1 MTTRDSKA
9 WWFLMGAA
17 IITAISSRM
26 DILDPLL
33 PAQHTDKAHALIEL
47 LSLIVGVAS
56 GVMKASPLP
65 LSDEGREKFAQAAD
79 REVATKP

>member
-33 PAQHTDKAHALIEL
+33 PAEHTDKAHALIEL

-65 LSDEGREKFAQAAD
+65 LSDQGREKFAQAAD